1 MGEGASGSGWRGVIA
16 SGIGGGVGRVVSLVG
31 SSGSGSSSESESG
44 GSLRLR
50 IGPCGSC
57 ANMVGLT
64 GKH

>member
-1 MGEGASGSGWRGVIA
+1 M

-44 GSLRLR
+44 GSLRPR

>member
-44 GSLRLR
+44 RRSHVNIFAVQAIALPL
-50 IGPCGSC
+50 
-57 ANMVGLT
+57 
-64 GKH
+64 